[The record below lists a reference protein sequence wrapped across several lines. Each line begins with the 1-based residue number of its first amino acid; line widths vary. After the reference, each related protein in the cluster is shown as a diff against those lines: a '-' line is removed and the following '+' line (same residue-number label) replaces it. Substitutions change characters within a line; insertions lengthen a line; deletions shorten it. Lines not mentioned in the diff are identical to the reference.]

1 MEHIDTDQTTEAGT
15 PKRTDAEM
23 VAAGKAALEEI
34 REAGKRL
41 IGAWVKVGKALYVG
55 LDAAISEEELL
66 HWQRENFPDL
76 FGGKHGP
83 ARFAAMWMAC
93 EEEAVLRELAPDG
106 SLSHPVAIQQAFAA
120 AQLRRARPRCGTGR
134 PAAARTAFTPF
145 KPCVDSRGEWYF
157 VTPSGER
164 RYAPR

>member
-1 MEHIDTDQTTEAGT
+1 MDQTTGAGT
-15 PKRTDAEM
+15 FKPTDAEI

-34 REAGKRL
+34 QEAGRRL

-55 LDAAISEEELL
+55 LDAAISAAISEEDLM

-83 ARFAAMWMAC
+83 TRFAAMWMAC
-93 EEEAVLRELAPDG
+93 EEEAVLRELALDG
-106 SLSHPVAIQQAFAA
+106 SLSQPVAIQQAFAA

-134 PAAARTAFTPF
+134 PAAARTAFAPF
-145 KPCVDSRGEWYF
+145 KPCVDSHGEWYF
-157 VTPSGER
+157 VTASGER